1 MRVGALGVPKVR
13 PATVDDAPE
22 LAAIYSPV
30 VRDTAISFE
39 LEPPGPVEMARRIE
53 RVVSGFPWLVAE
65 EGDVVVGY
73 AYAAALKDRP
83 AYRWSVETTV
93 YIDGGHRGHGV
104 GRILYTALIDVAT
117 MWGFA
122 NAFAGIALPNPASE
136 TLHRSVGFS
145 RVGVFPRAGHKMG
158 EWHDVGWWHRPLSP
172 VHPPVPPAPPPD
184 EMVARALSSR

>member
-1 MRVGALGVPKVR
+1 
-13 PATVDDAPE
+13 
-22 LAAIYSPV
+22 
-30 VRDTAISFE
+30 
-39 LEPPGPVEMARRIE
+39 MARRIE
-53 RVVSGFPWLVAE
+53 EVVSGFPWLVAE

-73 AYAAALKDRP
+73 AYAAALRDRP

-93 YIDGGHRGHGV
+93 YIDGGHRGRGV

-136 TLHRSVGFS
+136 SLHRSVGFS
-145 RVGVFPRAGHKMG
+145 QVGVFPRAGHKLG
-158 EWHDVGWWHRPLSP
+158 EWHDVGWWHRPLSAA
-172 VHPPVPPAPPPD
+172 HPPVPPAPPPD